1 MTQPDRWGR
10 DSNYAIVRFKGDGTL
25 GLLGMPADVKL
36 ILPPP
41 KEQPNRATAIL
52 NLLTGR
58 GAGESAT
65 RSTSVTMGWMLI
77 GLGKVVGTACLLVT
91 LTLTA
96 LMLFRNALVAILG
109 VVGLYHISNLL
120 FDFAGLKELS
130 YLEMVGTMEKVLGG
144 FTKPVDEL
152 TTLAWLFGLATAL
165 GVVATMLFISRD
177 PPR

>member
-1 MTQPDRWGR
+1 M
-10 DSNYAIVRFKGDGTL
+10 
-25 GLLGMPADVKL
+25 
-36 ILPPP
+36 
-41 KEQPNRATAIL
+41 
-52 NLLTGR
+52 
-58 GAGESAT
+58 
-65 RSTSVTMGWMLI
+65 
-77 GLGKVVGTACLLVT
+77 VGTACLLVT

-96 LMLFRNALVAILG
+96 LMLFRNALVAILS

-120 FDFAGLKELS
+120 FDFAGLKDFS

-152 TTLAWLFGLATAL
+152 TTLAWLFGFATAL